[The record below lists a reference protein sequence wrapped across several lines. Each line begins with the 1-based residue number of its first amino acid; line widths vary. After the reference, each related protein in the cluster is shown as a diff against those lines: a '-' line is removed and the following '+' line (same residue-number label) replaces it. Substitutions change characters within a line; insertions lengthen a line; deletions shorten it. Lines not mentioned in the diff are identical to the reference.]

1 MIVYH
6 GTTRRRAARIR
17 VVGFVPRRS
26 RVWFTK
32 NLRYANRRAKTQAG
46 RTNDQPVTLRC
57 DLDIGQLRTRYGSAG
72 TMVQSHVV
80 MIRGRVPAS
89 VLTDESDD
97 YYLPYVFTAD
107 YLARWI
113 NGILRVKPHKGVS
126 RRHPG
131 VQRLEQWIKSRLSD
145 NPRTKFKPSE
155 LLVLARQWI
164 PEHLNQYKI
173 DPKTLRATR
182 LPPPEEE
189 PEWEGAPSPA
199 EEAGP
204 DETLILEALTSSRP
218 SRRVKGLRMLA
229 RTDEPELFEWCMM
242 YLDDASVDVRVA
254 VLETARQSEDP
265 EPEMIVAFVEDEDR
279 RIRGAAISFMTK
291 HGDDREEWF
300 RMGLTDPET
309 HVRVV
314 TARHLDELDP
324 EVHKRLFELA
334 LYDPNPKVA
343 EVARKMTI
351 GKGYATEA
359 W

>member
-1 MIVYH
+1 
-6 GTTRRRAARIR
+6 
-17 VVGFVPRRS
+17 VGFIPKRS

-32 NLRYANRRAKTQAG
+32 NLAYAKRRAKTQAT
-46 RTNDQPVTLRC
+46 RAKDQAIALRC
-57 DLDIGQLRTRYGSAG
+57 DLDLGQLRNQHGSKSV
-72 TMVQSHVV
+72 MVRSHVV
-80 MIRGRVPAS
+80 AIRGRVPS
-89 VLTDESDD
+89 TVLTDQSGETDF
-97 YYLPYVFTAD
+97 PYVFTAE
-107 YLARWI
+107 YLAGWI

-126 RRHPG
+126 RRHAG
-131 VQRLEQWIKSRLSD
+131 VKRLEQWIRKRLSD
-145 NPRTKFKPSE
+145 NPKAQFKPSE
-155 LLVLARQWI
+155 LLVLARQWM
-164 PEHLNQYKI
+164 PEVLSQYKI

-189 PEWEGAPSPA
+189 PEWEGSPAPA

-204 DETLILEALTSSRP
+204 DEALILEDLTSSRP

-229 RTDEPELFEWCMM
+229 DADEPELFEWCMM
-242 YLDDASVDVRVA
+242 YLDDASADVRVA

-265 EPEMIVAFVEDEDR
+265 EPEMIATFAEDEDR

-324 EVHKRLFELA
+324 AVHKKLFELA
-334 LYDPNPKVA
+334 LYDPNPKVV
-343 EVARKMTI
+343 EVARKMTV
-351 GKGYATEA
+351 GKGYAER